1 MSKDTALEFVIT
13 QYPPTR
19 DGRYGQ
25 ISGVAVAFDSDII
38 WVASFEDLS
47 IGEKKKL
54 KRGLIAEV
62 GLFRSC
68 KCVVFMRQR
77 QGKAIP
83 IGPDFQFATLYENGE
98 VRDPAEVITEEM
110 VEDFLLDH
118 E

>member
-54 KRGLIAEV
+54 NRG
-62 GLFRSC
+62 G
-68 KCVVFMRQR
+68 
-77 QGKAIP
+77 
-83 IGPDFQFATLYENGE
+83 GPVPLLQVRRIHATTTRESNPDRPRLS
-98 VRDPAEVITEEM
+98 VRNA
-110 VEDFLLDH
+110 LRKW
-118 E
+118 